1 MVADELITHGKLR
14 KSNGVRTYAVV
25 WALLMLLTGITVTAA
40 ELDLGKI
47 AIVIC
52 LAIASLKS
60 ILVLLYF
67 MHLRHEERLVIKLA
81 IPIALTALALFI
93 GITFTDVMAR

>member
-1 MVADELITHGKLR
+1 MVADELITHGTLR

>member
-1 MVADELITHGKLR
+1 MVADEQIAHETLR
-14 KSNGVRTYAVV
+14 KSGSLRTYAVV

-52 LAIASLKS
+52 LAIAGIKS

-93 GITFTDVMAR
+93 GITFTDVIAR